1 MVRGIAAAAEVGLVR
16 DAELEA
22 SAVIRQRK
30 LGWLEVGTGVWM
42 TGAIVAA
49 FLWAPEVRNLRGT
62 QILYFHVPCAWLAS
76 LAFLGSGVYA
86 GLYLR
91 RRDLIL
97 DVKSAAAAE
106 LGLLFCTLATVTGA
120 VFAKANWG
128 MAWNWDP
135 RQTTIA
141 ALLMLYLAYFA
152 LRSALVG
159 TERRA
164 AVSSAYAVMACVVM
178 PFLVYVLPRA
188 FETLHPTVVR
198 RGGMDPEIVIML
210 MVATVGFTGLGAWM
224 FQLRVAVGAAL
235 LRRMEE
241 LV

>member
-1 MVRGIAAAAEVGLVR
+1 MQRVEQKAPT
-16 DAELEA
+16 A
-22 SAVIRQRK
+22 SKPRRV
-30 LGWLEVGTGVWM
+30 GWLELGTGIWM
-42 TGAIVAA
+42 SGTILAA
-49 FLWAPEVRNLRGT
+49 FLWAPEVQNLKGT

-76 LAFLGSGVYA
+76 LAFLGSGIYA

-91 RRDLIL
+91 QRDLML
-97 DVKSAAAAE
+97 DVKSVSAAE
-106 LGLLFCTLATVTGA
+106 LGLLFCALATVTGA

-152 LRSALVG
+152 LRSALTG

-164 AVSSAYAVMACVVM
+164 AVSSAYAIMACVVM

-210 MVATVGFTGLGAWM
+210 VVSMVGFTGLGAWM
-224 FQLRVAVGAAL
+224 FRLRAAVGEAI

>member
-1 MVRGIAAAAEVGLVR
+1 MQQAEKEAKTAVRPWR
-16 DAELEA
+16 P
-22 SAVIRQRK
+22 
-30 LGWLEVGTGVWM
+30 GWLEVGTGIWI
-42 TGAIVAA
+42 TGMVLAA
-49 FLWAPEVRNLRGT
+49 FLWAPEVRNLKGT

-76 LAFLGSGVYA
+76 IAFLGSGVYA
-86 GLYLR
+86 GLYIR
-91 RRDLIL
+91 RRELML

-106 LGLLFCTLATVTGA
+106 LGLLFCTLATITGA

-152 LRSALVG
+152 LRSALAG

-198 RGGMDPEIVIML
+198 RGGMDPEIIVML
-210 MVATVGFTGLGAWM
+210 AVSTVGFTGLGAWM
-224 FQLRVAVGAAL
+224 FRLRVAVGRAV